1 MTLRVHVHGAAGR
14 MGSAAAKA
22 IEATTDL
29 ELCGQS
35 GRGDDLR
42 EELKA
47 SRPRVLV
54 EFTVPSVVGANL
66 RIALEEGVHVVSGTT
81 GLSLV
86 ETESLGE
93 FAASKDLGCLIAA
106 NFCLGVLLMQDFA
119 ARASRWFDD
128 VEVIEMHHEKKL
140 DAPSGTALHSA
151 RLIAGAAG
159 RGLNQGRPETEEAL
173 SGVRGGQEGG
183 IPIHSI
189 RLPGLL
195 AHQEILFG
203 ATGQVLSIRHDCLD
217 REAFMPGILLGIR
230 RIGASRGLV
239 DSLAEFLDEPR
250 D

>member
-1 MTLRVHVHGAAGR
+1 MGTAACQAID
-14 MGSAAAKA
+14 AA
-22 IEATTDL
+22 EDM
-29 ELCGQS
+29 ELCGQT

-42 EELKA
+42 QALQA
-47 SRPRVLV
+47 GRPRVLV
-54 EFTVPSVVGANL
+54 EFTAPDAVAANL
-66 RIALEEGVHVVSGTT
+66 RVALEEGVHVVSGTT
-81 GLSLV
+81 GLA
-86 ETESLGE
+86 ESQARELGE
-93 FAASKDLGCLIAA
+93 LAAERHLGCLIAP

-119 ARASRWFDD
+119 ARATRWFDD
-128 VEVIEMHHEKKL
+128 VEILEMHHEKKL
-140 DAPSGTALHSA
+140 DAPSGTALSTA
-151 RLIAGAAG
+151 KLIAGAAKAE
-159 RGLNQGRPETEEAL
+159 LNQGRPETREVL
-173 SGVRGGQEGG
+173 SGVRGGCEGE

-239 DSLAEFLDEPR
+239 DSLAEFLDESP